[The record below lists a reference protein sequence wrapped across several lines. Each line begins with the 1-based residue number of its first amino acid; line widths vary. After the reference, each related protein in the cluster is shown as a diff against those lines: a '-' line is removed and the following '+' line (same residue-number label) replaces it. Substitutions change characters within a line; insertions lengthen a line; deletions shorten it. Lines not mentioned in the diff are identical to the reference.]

1 MHGSKN
7 ESMIC
12 KAEMKMRV
20 SHSTPVNSPICQV
33 DKAARNSTV
42 TWTRDH
48 RLAGDVRTT
57 ARRPLNL

>member
-1 MHGSKN
+1 
-7 ESMIC
+7 
-12 KAEMKMRV
+12 MRV
-20 SHSTPVNSPICQV
+20 SHATHATPVNSPICQV

-57 ARRPLNL
+57 ARHPLNLLPL